1 MTENSSR
8 SPTREGVLKAAA
20 KIAKILPPTPLLP
33 VEINGTNCWVK
44 CENLQPIGAFKIR
57 GGINLISQLT
67 PQEKQAGVVTAST
80 GNHGQSIAL
89 ASSIYGVKARIC
101 VPEHSNPGKV
111 AAIKNY
117 GAEIIEK
124 GKDFDEARLNAE
136 KLAEQHGYRCTST
149 AETSPSSSQA

>member
-1 MTENSSR
+1 MKP
-8 SPTREGVLKAAA
+8 PTLHDIIQAQQRIKPYLT
-20 KIAKILPPTPLLP
+20 PTPLHSYPLLNKLIGAE
-33 VEINGTNCWVK
+33 VYIK
-44 CENLQPIGAFKIR
+44 HENHQPTGAFKIR